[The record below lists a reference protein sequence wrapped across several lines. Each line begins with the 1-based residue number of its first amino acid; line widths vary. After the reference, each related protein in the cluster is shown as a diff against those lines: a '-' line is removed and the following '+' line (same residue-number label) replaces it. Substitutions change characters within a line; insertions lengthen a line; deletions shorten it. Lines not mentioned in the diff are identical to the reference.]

1 LVVLVALVSS
11 KSPEFLT
18 AGNLANIVDQAA
30 IPLVIV
36 VGLTFVILMGSID
49 LSIEGQMAVGSMSAA
64 LLVANDRNTMDLG
77 FWVFPLVIA
86 IGAVLGLAS
95 GLAVTRLRIPS
106 FLATVATWSV
116 FSGIALIL
124 FGTTAKPLVTDTSF
138 TALSSTRWLGLT
150 KASWIAIGVVV
161 VGLLIQRYT
170 RFGRYAY
177 VIGGSEEIAKLS
189 GINVRRYRNAA
200 FVISGACCALAG
212 CLTVARTGIGSV
224 RPADGLMFLA
234 ISCVV
239 IGGTLLTGGRG
250 GILHSVIGVLILTVI
265 VTGMVLVGVSS
276 FYQQIIQ
283 GAVVLL
289 AVIAVGWKQRRTMR
303 VVT

>member
-1 LVVLVALVSS
+1 
-11 KSPEFLT
+11 
-18 AGNLANIVDQAA
+18 
-30 IPLVIV
+30 
-36 VGLTFVILMGSID
+36 
-49 LSIEGQMAVGSMSAA
+49 
-64 LLVANDRNTMDLG
+64 
-77 FWVFPLVIA
+77 
-86 IGAVLGLAS
+86 
-95 GLAVTRLRIPS
+95 VTRLRIPS

-124 FGTTAKPLVTDTSF
+124 FGSTAKPLVTDTSF

-212 CLTVARTGIGSV
+212 SLTVARTGIGSV